1 MNFNTSY
8 NKIVTDE
15 NLMETVKHGSIGY
28 PFHFYY
34 DNLALFD
41 FNCIEWHW
49 HTELEF
55 VYIESGTVTF
65 WIGEKQF
72 ILAEGNGVFINSK
85 ILHRFYSPAEA
96 VIPNFLCLPSFI
108 AAEDSFIYQ
117 KYILPIISSSLF
129 FLIFDAEVPW
139 QAEALSIIRQIIAA
153 QEGVSSCEL
162 ATASLIQR
170 LWLEIY
176 ENADITYTKDHINDS
191 ASSQA
196 RLQLMMQYVHQNYS
210 HDISLEDIAGHA
222 RISKSTVLNL
232 FHKYLHITPINYLIN
247 YRLNEA
253 ARLLSKT
260 EKKISTISD
269 ETGFNN
275 VDYFCRLFK
284 KHYHLT
290 PTEYRKKRSFFS
302 GMCNNSR

>member
-1 MNFNTSY
+1 MNYNTSY

-15 NLMETVKHGSIGY
+15 NLMETVRHGSNDY

-72 ILAEGNGVFINSK
+72 VLHEGNGVFINSK
-85 ILHRFYSPAEA
+85 ILHRFYAPAEA
-96 VIPNFLCLPSFI
+96 VIPNFVCMPSFM
-108 AAEDSFIYQ
+108 AAEDNYIYR
-117 KYILPIISSSLF
+117 KYIQPILSSSLTF
-129 FLIFDAEVPW
+129 QIFCADVLW
-139 QAEALSIIRQIIAA
+139 QATALSIMKQIIAA
-153 QEGVSSCEL
+153 QDCASSCEL
-162 ATASLIQR
+162 ATASLMQR
-170 LWLEIY
+170 LWLELY
-176 ENADITYTKDHINDS
+176 ENADIKYTKDYINDS

-196 RLQLMMQYVHQNYS
+196 RVQLMMQYIHQNYVQ
-210 HDISLEDIAGHA
+210 DISLDDIADHA
-222 RISKSTVLNL
+222 MISKSTVLNL
-232 FHKYLHITPINYLIN
+232 FHKYLHITPISYLIN

-253 ARLLSKT
+253 ALLLSKT
-260 EKKISTISD
+260 EKKVIAISN
-269 ETGFNN
+269 ETGYNN

-284 KHYHLT
+284 KRYKLT
-290 PTEYRKKRSFFS
+290 PTEYRKKNHRAK
-302 GMCNNSR
+302 